1 MCVRVSVTLNE
12 RSLALGRVSSSS
24 AAFAFRLHRSE
35 RKNRSSSSSNK
46 NVVQSTK
53 DYGSAYCKSPVKRAS
68 ILKIV

>member
-35 RKNRSSSSSNK
+35 RKNRSSSSNK